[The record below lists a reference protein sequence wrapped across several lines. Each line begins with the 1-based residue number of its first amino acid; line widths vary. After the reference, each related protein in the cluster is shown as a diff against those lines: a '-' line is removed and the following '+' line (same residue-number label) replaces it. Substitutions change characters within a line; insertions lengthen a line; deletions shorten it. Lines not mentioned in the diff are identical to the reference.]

1 MTDCGRHCLPLS
13 MRRGALSQL
22 LLADNVAKVEKSN
35 DANISQKLIFS
46 RRRHGNTPWHIYKAA

>member
-1 MTDCGRHCLPLS
+1 

-35 DANISQKLIFS
+35 DAEHLAKIDLVDSATAILRGTDTKL
-46 RRRHGNTPWHIYKAA
+46 HAA

>member
-1 MTDCGRHCLPLS
+1 

-46 RRRHGNTPWHIYKAA
+46 QRRHGNTPWHIYKAA